1 MSTGVGIPKTTMR
14 TIIIGIMRV
23 VIIIIIIIIIIITI
37 IVSISISISIPINP
51 QSFII
56 FVSLVSI
63 VHKCLHGSYVT
74 CQLEDIQR
82 PVWLQN
88 REA

>member
-1 MSTGVGIPKTTMR
+1 
-14 TIIIGIMRV
+14 MRV

-37 IVSISISISIPINP
+37 IVSISISIPINP

-74 CQLEDIQR
+74 CYLEDIQR
-82 PVWLQN
+82 SVWLQN